1 MTTSPGK
8 CVLLTGGSGFI
19 GRHAIGRLVERGY
32 EVHAVARSPQP
43 GVPGAAATWH
53 VGDLLEDAF
62 QQSLIAAVR
71 PTHLLHLAWF
81 TAHGKYWTAPENL
94 DWVLAS
100 VSLVRHFVLS
110 GGRRLVCAGT
120 CAEYDWTCES
130 CFAETAATRPATLY
144 GVCKN
149 GVREIVERYAS
160 NQGVSNAWGRLFFL
174 YGPGETAARLVPAL
188 VEPLLRG
195 ERAECR
201 FGDHVRDFMHAAD
214 AAAALADL
222 LDSEVAGAVNIAS
235 GRPCSLGLLARTI
248 ARKLA
253 RPALLH
259 VEARAPTADNPARL
273 TADIQR
279 LSGEVGWRPR
289 FDLDSGLDDVLETYH
304 ARAERVLC

>member
-1 MTTSPGK
+1 MTTLPGK
-8 CVLLTGGSGFI
+8 RVLLTGANGFI
-19 GRHAIGRLVERGY
+19 GRHAIGRLVERGFD
-32 EVHAVARSPQP
+32 VHAVARSPQSGLP
-43 GVPGAAATWH
+43 EPATTWH
-53 VGDLLEDAF
+53 VGDLLDDAF
-62 QQSLIAAVR
+62 QQSLIVAVR
-71 PTHLLHLAWF
+71 PTHLLHLAWY
-81 TAHGKYWTAPENL
+81 TEHGKYWTAPENL

-120 CAEYDWTCES
+120 CAEYDWTDGS
-130 CFAETAATRPATLY
+130 CFAEAAPTRPATLY

-149 GVREIVERYAS
+149 GVREIVERYAAT
-160 NQGVSNAWGRLFFL
+160 QGVSSAWGRLFFL
-174 YGPGETAARLVPAL
+174 YGPGEAHARLVPTL
-188 VEPLLRG
+188 VESLLRG

-214 AAAALADL
+214 ASAAFAAL

-248 ARKLA
+248 ARKLS

-259 VEARAPTADNPARL
+259 VETRSPTPDNPARL
-273 TADIQR
+273 TADIRR
-279 LSGEVGWRPR
+279 LSSEVVWRPR